1 MAVTRAD
8 AVVDALVAALSA
20 DATLS
25 GLVLD
30 GPPVSEATFDEV
42 VTVGFAWDPDD
53 DTSID
58 ITQEY
63 HELGPAAK
71 RDETVE
77 VRCAAVAW
85 RGDGDVAA
93 ARARCIV
100 LLGAVESVLRA
111 NPSLGLAEVMRTEV
125 AFGTVR
131 QAQTA
136 QGAEVIC
143 QFTVAATSLI

>member
-20 DATLS
+20 DSTLA

-30 GPPVSEATFDEV
+30 GPPVTEAVLDDV
-42 VTVGFAWDPDD
+42 VTVGFGWDPEDE
-53 DTSID
+53 TSID
-58 ITQEY
+58 FEQEY

-71 RDETVE
+71 RDERVE
-77 VRCAAVAW
+77 VRCAAVAF
-85 RGDGDVAA
+85 RGDADMAA
-93 ARARCIV
+93 ARARCVV

-111 NPSLGLAEVMRTEV
+111 TPSLGLDEVLRTEV
-125 AFGTVR
+125 AFGSFR

-136 QGAEVIC
+136 QGAECVC
-143 QFTVAATSLI
+143 TFTVTATSLI